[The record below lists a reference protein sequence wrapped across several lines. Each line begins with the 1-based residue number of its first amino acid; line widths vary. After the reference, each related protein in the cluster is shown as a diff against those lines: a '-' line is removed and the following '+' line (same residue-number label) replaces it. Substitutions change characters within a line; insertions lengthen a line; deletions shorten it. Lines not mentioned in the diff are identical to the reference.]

1 MIVTN
6 KYNISY
12 PLYAALKY
20 GGRYDGDT
28 VGADVSV
35 TTLGDSPK
43 IWKLK
48 KQFEDRIH
56 IDVTEMLW
64 AILGNAVH
72 FFIEN
77 AKLADPTRFIIEKRM
92 FMEINGLKVSGKM
105 DVLDLLGASGILQN
119 NEFIITGGTL
129 NDWKV
134 SSVWAHIFQSEKIS
148 WQQQVNYYASML
160 RNVGFILSNDE
171 KILGQAIPKG
181 TRVRIYPEQA
191 TVTLIMRD
199 WQRKDAQFK
208 PDYPQIQVS
217 TIPIILYEDEA
228 VVNSMS
234 EKSKLFLRVINGEEI
249 DCSPKDMWHK
259 GTTYAVIPS
268 IGGRAYS
275 GGLFSTTDKDE
286 ASMPARQRASLF
298 ALTLNGQGKTT
309 FIEERLGDYTRCT
322 SYCPVREFC
331 QQRINLGI
339 VIN

>member
-6 KYNISY
+6 KYNIAY

-20 GGRYDGDT
+20 GGRYDGDS

-35 TTLGDSPK
+35 TTLGDSPQ

-48 KQFEDRIH
+48 KQFEDKLH
-56 IDVTEMLW
+56 MDVTDMLW

-105 DVLDLLGASGILQN
+105 DVLDLLGATGVLAN
-119 NEFIITGGTL
+119 GEFIIHGGTL

-160 RNVGFILSNDE
+160 RNVGFVLQEDE
-171 KILGQAIPKG
+171 TILGQLIPKG
-181 TRVRIYPEQA
+181 TRVRVYPEHG

-199 WQRKDAQFK
+199 WQRKEAKFK
-208 PDYPQIQVS
+208 PDYPQVQVS
-217 TIPIILYEDEA
+217 TITINLYDDA
-228 VVNSMS
+228 SVVDSMS
-234 EKSKLFLRVINGEEI
+234 RRSKMFLSVMAGEHIE
-249 DCSPKDMWHK
+249 CAPKEMWHK
-259 GTTYAVIPS
+259 GTVYAVLPS
-268 IGGRAYS
+268 VGARAYT

-286 ASMPARQRASLF
+286 SVMPARQRASIF
-298 ALTLNGQGKTT
+298 ALNMNGQGKMAV
-309 FIEERLGDYTRCT
+309 IEERPGDYTRCT
-322 SYCPVREFC
+322 SWCPVREFC
-331 QQRINLGI
+331 SQRINLGI
-339 VIN
+339 VIE